1 MQIAI
6 VDDRAE
12 DRAELSACLENYMK
26 KHQLDYTLT
35 EFEDGENFLKAAA
48 QVNFQLVFMD
58 IYMENMDGIETA
70 RRLRQKNRLCKIVF
84 LTITEDYARMGY
96 SLSASYYL
104 LKPLSLHQ
112 ADFEE
117 AMELCQLKP
126 PYEVMTLSVMAD
138 RQKLELPTEKILY
151 IDYQNRM
158 TRIHTAE
165 RVIPVSGGFQEV
177 TAALQK
183 DKRFLPCYRGIL
195 INMDYI
201 SQVDSQTFRLINGEE
216 LPIALRN
223 GKQLRET
230 YRQYVFSGMGGYR
243 MRMKQMHRRILEGC
257 LACLLCFTGSI
268 PAFAAETATP
278 ANADERRENPPGLES
293 EASETRKSGTPETPE
308 EVSLVLVTEIQ
319 NEDELLSLPDFTL
332 PLRTTPSDDDLEE
345 IYQLAL
351 RYQTVCATVTAGE
364 EIRQETFSVAWD
376 FSAID
381 QTTPG
386 EYTAAGRIELP
397 KGYAFGE
404 AVLQELQISVRVEEM
419 PPAVI
424 TSIEQWYPY
433 TDAFAIQ
440 QGSETETLE
449 NLFAFSPYYLECY
462 AENGTSYTAVV
473 EWDFSGIDLNTVGLY
488 HAAGRLTAP
497 ENTIFADRV
506 DFPEISI
513 PVSVQAPGSPDINC
527 FLVRRGGLY
536 FPWVTP
542 PGNLDKVSIWL
553 SKNNGSWNRLESG
566 VYVGQEM
573 LSIATRLLMPG
584 SSYRLQVD
592 YDGGQTGILSF
603 TYADEIVLEGYH
615 EGDRDGGDAGGNPP
629 DTIIQPPPEDT
640 NNQDDG
646 FADRPSTKPPKPPAT
661 NGGGTDSDDSE
672 KAPPVSEENDPAD
685 HEPSHKSSEPS
696 WEGKDD
702 SIDIDK
708 DDFPSEQS
716 NGDTEEDADSK
727 NPDFSEFFDETTD
740 RISGTR
746 FLMMLQTWE
755 QRAVF
760 SKQGITISIP
770 KDALPEGIQNED
782 QIEVIIQKD
791 TDGGFSFS
799 FSINGTALSS
809 LPDVSVMLPCP
820 NDPATGTWFLCD
832 ESGVEIPMTGY
843 DDAAKAVSFQISH
856 TGAYT
861 IIGKEDA
868 VSLAQAAD
876 TEHSRS
882 PILLLIPACLLLLSA
897 GVFFLRRRRK

>member
-1 MQIAI
+1 M
-6 VDDRAE
+6 
-12 DRAELSACLENYMK
+12 
-26 KHQLDYTLT
+26 
-35 EFEDGENFLKAAA
+35 
-48 QVNFQLVFMD
+48 
-58 IYMENMDGIETA
+58 
-70 RRLRQKNRLCKIVF
+70 
-84 LTITEDYARMGY
+84 
-96 SLSASYYL
+96 
-104 LKPLSLHQ
+104 
-112 ADFEE
+112 
-117 AMELCQLKP
+117 
-126 PYEVMTLSVMAD
+126 
-138 RQKLELPTEKILY
+138 
-151 IDYQNRM
+151 
-158 TRIHTAE
+158 RIKE
-165 RVIPVSGGFQEV
+165 I
-177 TAALQK
+177 
-183 DKRFLPCYRGIL
+183 
-195 INMDYI
+195 
-201 SQVDSQTFRLINGEE
+201 
-216 LPIALRN
+216 
-223 GKQLRET
+223 
-230 YRQYVFSGMGGYR
+230 
-243 MRMKQMHRRILEGC
+243 HRRILGGC
-257 LACLLCFTGSI
+257 LACFLCFTGSI

-278 ANADERRENPPGLES
+278 ANADERTEILPDLES
-293 EASETRKSGTPETPE
+293 EAPGTLDSGTLEAPE

-319 NEDELLSLPDFTL
+319 KEDELLSLPDFTL
-332 PLRTTPSDDDLEE
+332 PLRTTPSDDDLED

-386 EYTAAGRIELP
+386 EYTAAGRIKLP
-397 KGYAFGE
+397 EGYAFGE

-433 TDAFAIQ
+433 TDAFAVQ
-440 QGSETETLE
+440 QDSETETLE

-488 HAAGRLTAP
+488 HAIGKLTAP
-497 ENTIFADRV
+497 ANTAFAKGIA
-506 DFPEISI
+506 FPEISI
-513 PVSVQAPGSPDINC
+513 PVSVQAPGRPDINC
-527 FLVRRGGLY
+527 FLSARGNLH

-542 PGNLDKVSIWL
+542 PGELDEISVWL
-553 SKNNGSWNRLESG
+553 SENNGSWNRLESG

-573 LSIATRLLMPG
+573 LSIATRLLAPG

-615 EGDRDGGDAGGNPP
+615 DGDRDGGDAGGNPP

-640 NNQDDG
+640 DDQDDG

-661 NGGGTDSDDSE
+661 NGGRVDSNDSE
-672 KAPPVSEENDPAD
+672 KTPPVSEENDPAD
-685 HEPSHKSSEPS
+685 HEPSHKPSEPS

-702 SIDIDK
+702 SDEPAIPEIEAPVVAGQPEEDTALQQPPEVRTIAGA
-708 DDFPSEQS
+708 SELTVPDPALKLSENRKEPVQS
-716 NGDTEEDADSK
+716 MMTVPLEDADSK
-727 NPDFSEFFDETTD
+727 SPDFSEFFDETTD

-746 FLMMLQTWE
+746 FLMMLQTGE

-820 NDPATGTWFLCD
+820 NDPAAGTWFLCD

-861 IIGKEDA
+861 IVGKEDA

>member
-1 MQIAI
+1 
-6 VDDRAE
+6 
-12 DRAELSACLENYMK
+12 
-26 KHQLDYTLT
+26 
-35 EFEDGENFLKAAA
+35 
-48 QVNFQLVFMD
+48 
-58 IYMENMDGIETA
+58 
-70 RRLRQKNRLCKIVF
+70 
-84 LTITEDYARMGY
+84 
-96 SLSASYYL
+96 
-104 LKPLSLHQ
+104 
-112 ADFEE
+112 
-117 AMELCQLKP
+117 
-126 PYEVMTLSVMAD
+126 
-138 RQKLELPTEKILY
+138 
-151 IDYQNRM
+151 
-158 TRIHTAE
+158 
-165 RVIPVSGGFQEV
+165 
-177 TAALQK
+177 
-183 DKRFLPCYRGIL
+183 
-195 INMDYI
+195 
-201 SQVDSQTFRLINGEE
+201 
-216 LPIALRN
+216 
-223 GKQLRET
+223 
-230 YRQYVFSGMGGYR
+230 
-243 MRMKQMHRRILEGC
+243 MRMKQIHRRILGGC
-257 LACLLCFTGSI
+257 LTCLLCFTGSI

-308 EVSLVLVTEIQ
+308 APEEVSLILVTKIQ

-351 RYQTVCATVTAGE
+351 QYQTVCATVTAGE

-397 KGYAFGE
+397 EGYAFGE
-404 AVLQELQISVRVEEM
+404 AVLQELQISVRVKEM

-424 TSIEQWYPY
+424 TSIEKWYPY
-433 TDAFAIQ
+433 TDAFAVQ
-440 QGSETETLE
+440 QDSETETLE

-527 FLVRRGGLY
+527 FLVRRGSLY

-542 PGNLDKVSIWL
+542 PGNLGKVSIWL
-553 SKNNGSWNRLESG
+553 SENSGSWNRLERG

-573 LSIATRLLMPG
+573 LSIATRLLAPG

-603 TYADEIVLEGYH
+603 TYADGIVLEGYH

-640 NNQDDG
+640 DDQEDG
-646 FADRPSTKPPKPPAT
+646 FTHRPSTKPPKPPAT
-661 NGGGTDSDDSE
+661 NGGRVDSNDSE
-672 KAPPVSEENDPAD
+672 KTPPVSEENDPAD

-708 DDFPSEQS
+708 DDFPSEQA

-727 NPDFSEFFDETTD
+727 SPDFSEFFDETTD

-746 FLMMLQTWE
+746 FLMMLQTGE

-799 FSINGTALSS
+799 FSINGTVLNS
-809 LPDVSVMLPCP
+809 LPDVSVMLPYP
-820 NDPATGTWFLCD
+820 NDPAAGTLFLCD
-832 ESGVEIPMTGY
+832 ESGVEVPMTGY
-843 DDAAKAVSFQISH
+843 DDTAKAASFQISH
-856 TGAYT
+856 TGTYT
-861 IIGKEDA
+861 IVGKEDTA
-868 VSLAQAAD
+868 SLAQAAD
-876 TEHSRS
+876 TEHSWS
-882 PILLLIPACLLLLSA
+882 PIFFLIPACLLFLSA

>member
-1 MQIAI
+1 M
-6 VDDRAE
+6 
-12 DRAELSACLENYMK
+12 
-26 KHQLDYTLT
+26 
-35 EFEDGENFLKAAA
+35 
-48 QVNFQLVFMD
+48 
-58 IYMENMDGIETA
+58 
-70 RRLRQKNRLCKIVF
+70 
-84 LTITEDYARMGY
+84 
-96 SLSASYYL
+96 
-104 LKPLSLHQ
+104 
-112 ADFEE
+112 
-117 AMELCQLKP
+117 
-126 PYEVMTLSVMAD
+126 
-138 RQKLELPTEKILY
+138 
-151 IDYQNRM
+151 
-158 TRIHTAE
+158 RIKE
-165 RVIPVSGGFQEV
+165 I
-177 TAALQK
+177 
-183 DKRFLPCYRGIL
+183 
-195 INMDYI
+195 
-201 SQVDSQTFRLINGEE
+201 
-216 LPIALRN
+216 
-223 GKQLRET
+223 
-230 YRQYVFSGMGGYR
+230 
-243 MRMKQMHRRILEGC
+243 HRRILGGC
-257 LACLLCFTGSI
+257 LACLLCLTGSI

-278 ANADERRENPPGLES
+278 ANADERRENPTGLES
-293 EASETRKSGTPETPE
+293 EALGTLDSGTLEAPE

-319 NEDELLSLPDFTL
+319 NEDELLSLPAFTL

-351 RYQTVCATVTAGE
+351 QYQTVCATVTAGE

-397 KGYAFGE
+397 DGYAFGE

-433 TDAFAIQ
+433 TDAFAVQ
-440 QGSETETLE
+440 QGSEIETLE

-497 ENTIFADRV
+497 ENTAFAEGIA
-506 DFPEISI
+506 FPEISI

-527 FLVRRGGLY
+527 FLVRRGSLY

-542 PGNLDKVSIWL
+542 PGELDEISVWL
-553 SKNNGSWNRLESG
+553 SENNGSWNRLESG

-640 NNQDDG
+640 DDQDDG
-646 FADRPSTKPPKPPAT
+646 FADRPSTKPPKPPVT
-661 NGGGTDSDDSE
+661 NDGGMDS
-672 KAPPVSEENDPAD
+672 
-685 HEPSHKSSEPS
+685 
-696 WEGKDD
+696 DD

-708 DDFPSEQS
+708 DDFPSEQA
-716 NGDTEEDADSK
+716 NGDAEEDTALQQPPEVQTIAGASELTVPDSAWNLSENRKEPVQSAMTVPQEVADSQ
-727 NPDFSEFFDETTD
+727 NSAFSEFFDETTD

-746 FLMMLQTWE
+746 FLMMLQTGA
-755 QRAVF
+755 QRAIF

-799 FSINGTALSS
+799 FSINGTALNS
-809 LPDVSVMLPCP
+809 LPDVSVMLPYP
-820 NDPATGTWFLCD
+820 NDPAAGTLFLCD
-832 ESGVEIPMTGY
+832 ESGVEVPMTGY
-843 DDAAKAVSFQISH
+843 DDTAKAASFQISH
-856 TGAYT
+856 TGTYT
-861 IIGKEDA
+861 IVGKEDA
-868 VSLAQAAD
+868 VSLAQASD
-876 TEHSRS
+876 TEHSWL
-882 PILLLIPACLLLLSA
+882 PIFFFIPVCLVLLSA
-897 GVFFLRRRRK
+897 GEFFLRRRRK

>member
-1 MQIAI
+1 MP
-6 VDDRAE
+6 D
-12 DRAELSACLENYMK
+12 
-26 KHQLDYTLT
+26 
-35 EFEDGENFLKAAA
+35 
-48 QVNFQLVFMD
+48 
-58 IYMENMDGIETA
+58 
-70 RRLRQKNRLCKIVF
+70 
-84 LTITEDYARMGY
+84 
-96 SLSASYYL
+96 
-104 LKPLSLHQ
+104 
-112 ADFEE
+112 
-117 AMELCQLKP
+117 
-126 PYEVMTLSVMAD
+126 
-138 RQKLELPTEKILY
+138 
-151 IDYQNRM
+151 
-158 TRIHTAE
+158 
-165 RVIPVSGGFQEV
+165 
-177 TAALQK
+177 
-183 DKRFLPCYRGIL
+183 
-195 INMDYI
+195 
-201 SQVDSQTFRLINGEE
+201 
-216 LPIALRN
+216 
-223 GKQLRET
+223 
-230 YRQYVFSGMGGYR
+230 
-243 MRMKQMHRRILEGC
+243 
-257 LACLLCFTGSI
+257 
-268 PAFAAETATP
+268 
-278 ANADERRENPPGLES
+278 LES
-293 EASETRKSGTPETPE
+293 ETPGTLESKTPEASE

-351 RYQTVCATVTAGE
+351 QYQTVCATVTAGE

-386 EYTAAGRIELP
+386 EYTAAGRIKLP
-397 KGYAFGE
+397 EGYAFGE
-404 AVLQELQISVRVEEM
+404 AVLQELQISVRVKEM

-433 TDAFAIQ
+433 TDAFAVQ
-440 QGSETETLE
+440 EGSETETLE

-527 FLVRRGGLY
+527 FLVRRGSLY

-640 NNQDDG
+640 DDQDDG

-661 NGGGTDSDDSE
+661 NGGGTNSDDSE
-672 KAPPVSEENDPAD
+672 KAPPVSGENKPTD
-685 HEPSHKSSEPS
+685 HKPSEPS
-696 WEGKDD
+696 WVGKDD
-702 SIDIDK
+702 SIDK
-708 DDFPSEQS
+708 EEFPSKQT
-716 NGDTEEDADSK
+716 NGDAEEALEPDAGSDEPTIPESKNRKDSVQSAMTVPQEGADSQ
-727 NPDFSEFFDETTD
+727 NSAFSEFFDETTD

-746 FLMMLQTWE
+746 FLMMLQTGE

-820 NDPATGTWFLCD
+820 NDSAAGTLFLCD

-843 DDAAKAVSFQISH
+843 DDTAKAASFQISH

-861 IIGKEDA
+861 IVGKEDA

>member
-1 MQIAI
+1 
-6 VDDRAE
+6 
-12 DRAELSACLENYMK
+12 
-26 KHQLDYTLT
+26 
-35 EFEDGENFLKAAA
+35 
-48 QVNFQLVFMD
+48 
-58 IYMENMDGIETA
+58 
-70 RRLRQKNRLCKIVF
+70 
-84 LTITEDYARMGY
+84 
-96 SLSASYYL
+96 
-104 LKPLSLHQ
+104 
-112 ADFEE
+112 
-117 AMELCQLKP
+117 
-126 PYEVMTLSVMAD
+126 
-138 RQKLELPTEKILY
+138 
-151 IDYQNRM
+151 
-158 TRIHTAE
+158 
-165 RVIPVSGGFQEV
+165 
-177 TAALQK
+177 
-183 DKRFLPCYRGIL
+183 
-195 INMDYI
+195 
-201 SQVDSQTFRLINGEE
+201 
-216 LPIALRN
+216 
-223 GKQLRET
+223 
-230 YRQYVFSGMGGYR
+230 
-243 MRMKQMHRRILEGC
+243 MHRRILEGC
-257 LACLLCFTGSI
+257 LACLLCFTCSI

-278 ANADERRENPPGLES
+278 SNADERREILPDLES
-293 EASETRKSGTPETPE
+293 EASETLDGGTPETPE
-308 EVSLVLVTEIQ
+308 APEEVSLILVTKIQ

-397 KGYAFGE
+397 EGYAFGE

-433 TDAFAIQ
+433 TDAFAVQ
-440 QGSETETLE
+440 QGSGTEALE

-527 FLVRRGGLY
+527 FLVRRGSLY

-542 PGNLDKVSIWL
+542 PGELDKISVWL
-553 SKNNGSWNRLESG
+553 SENNGSWNRLESG

-573 LSIATRLLMPG
+573 LSIATRLLTPG

-615 EGDRDGGDAGGNPP
+615 DGDRDGGDAGGNPP

-640 NNQDDG
+640 DDQDDG

-661 NGGGTDSDDSE
+661 NGGGMDSDDSE
-672 KAPPVSEENDPAD
+672 KAPPVNGENNPTDLKA
-685 HEPSHKSSEPS
+685 SEPS
-696 WEGKDD
+696 WVGKDD
-702 SIDIDK
+702 SIDK
-708 DDFPSEQS
+708 EEFPSEQT
-716 NGDTEEDADSK
+716 NGDAEEALEPDAGSDEPTIPEIEAPVVSGQPEEDTALQQPPEVQTIAGASELTVPDPAWKLSENRKEPVQSAMTVPQEVADSQ
-727 NPDFSEFFDETTD
+727 NSAFSEFFDETTD

-746 FLMMLQTWE
+746 FLMMLQTGA
-755 QRAVF
+755 QRAIF

-782 QIEVIIQKD
+782 QIEVIIQAN

-820 NDPATGTWFLCD
+820 NDPAAGTWFLCD

-861 IIGKEDA
+861 IVGKEDA

>member
-1 MQIAI
+1 
-6 VDDRAE
+6 
-12 DRAELSACLENYMK
+12 
-26 KHQLDYTLT
+26 
-35 EFEDGENFLKAAA
+35 
-48 QVNFQLVFMD
+48 
-58 IYMENMDGIETA
+58 
-70 RRLRQKNRLCKIVF
+70 
-84 LTITEDYARMGY
+84 
-96 SLSASYYL
+96 
-104 LKPLSLHQ
+104 
-112 ADFEE
+112 
-117 AMELCQLKP
+117 
-126 PYEVMTLSVMAD
+126 
-138 RQKLELPTEKILY
+138 
-151 IDYQNRM
+151 
-158 TRIHTAE
+158 
-165 RVIPVSGGFQEV
+165 
-177 TAALQK
+177 
-183 DKRFLPCYRGIL
+183 
-195 INMDYI
+195 
-201 SQVDSQTFRLINGEE
+201 
-216 LPIALRN
+216 
-223 GKQLRET
+223 
-230 YRQYVFSGMGGYR
+230 
-243 MRMKQMHRRILEGC
+243 MRMKQMHRRILGGC
-257 LACLLCFTGSI
+257 LACLLCFTCSI

-278 ANADERRENPPGLES
+278 ANADEITEILPDLEGEAPGTLD
-293 EASETRKSGTPETPE
+293 SGTLETPE
-308 EVSLVLVTEIQ
+308 EMSLVLITEIQ
-319 NEDELLSLPDFTL
+319 NEDELLSLPAFTL

-386 EYTAAGRIELP
+386 KYTAAGRIELP
-397 KGYAFGE
+397 EGYAFGE

-433 TDAFAIQ
+433 TDAFAVQ
-440 QGSETETLE
+440 QGSGTEALE
-449 NLFAFSPYYLECY
+449 NLFAFSPYYLDCY

-506 DFPEISI
+506 DLPEISI

-527 FLVRRGGLY
+527 FLVRRGSLY

-573 LSIATRLLMPG
+573 LSIATRLLTPG

-640 NNQDDG
+640 DDQDDG
-646 FADRPSTKPPKPPAT
+646 FADRPSTKPPKPPVT

-672 KAPPVSEENDPAD
+672 KAPSVSGENEPAD
-685 HEPSHKSSEPS
+685 HKPSEPS
-696 WEGKDD
+696 WVGKDD
-702 SIDIDK
+702 SIDK
-708 DDFPSEQS
+708 EEFPSKQT
-716 NGDTEEDADSK
+716 NGNAEEDTALTQPPEVQTIAGALELAVPDPAWKLSENRKDSVQSAMTVPQEVADSQ
-727 NPDFSEFFDETTD
+727 NSAFSEFFDETTD

-746 FLMMLQTWE
+746 FLMMLQTGE

-799 FSINGTALSS
+799 FSINGTVLNS

-820 NDPATGTWFLCD
+820 NDPAAGTLFLCD
-832 ESGVEIPMTGY
+832 ENGVEVPMTGY
-843 DDAAKAVSFQISH
+843 DDTAKAVSFQISH

-861 IIGKEDA
+861 IVGKEDA
-868 VSLAQAAD
+868 VFLAQAAD
-876 TEHSRS
+876 TEHSWS
-882 PILLLIPACLLLLSA
+882 PIFFLIPVCLLLLSA
-897 GVFFLRRRRK
+897 GVFFLRRRV

>member
-1 MQIAI
+1 
-6 VDDRAE
+6 
-12 DRAELSACLENYMK
+12 
-26 KHQLDYTLT
+26 
-35 EFEDGENFLKAAA
+35 
-48 QVNFQLVFMD
+48 
-58 IYMENMDGIETA
+58 
-70 RRLRQKNRLCKIVF
+70 
-84 LTITEDYARMGY
+84 
-96 SLSASYYL
+96 
-104 LKPLSLHQ
+104 
-112 ADFEE
+112 
-117 AMELCQLKP
+117 
-126 PYEVMTLSVMAD
+126 
-138 RQKLELPTEKILY
+138 
-151 IDYQNRM
+151 
-158 TRIHTAE
+158 
-165 RVIPVSGGFQEV
+165 
-177 TAALQK
+177 
-183 DKRFLPCYRGIL
+183 
-195 INMDYI
+195 
-201 SQVDSQTFRLINGEE
+201 
-216 LPIALRN
+216 
-223 GKQLRET
+223 
-230 YRQYVFSGMGGYR
+230 
-243 MRMKQMHRRILEGC
+243 MHRRILEGC
-257 LACLLCFTGSI
+257 LTCLLCFTGSI

-293 EASETRKSGTPETPE
+293 EASEIRKSGTPKTPEASE

-319 NEDELLSLPDFTL
+319 KEDELLSLPDFTL
-332 PLRTTPSDDDLEE
+332 PLRTTPSDDDLED

-386 EYTAAGRIELP
+386 EYTAAGWIELP
-397 KGYAFGE
+397 EGYAFGE
-404 AVLQELQISVRVEEM
+404 TVLQELQISVRVKEM

-433 TDAFAIQ
+433 TDAFAVQ

-449 NLFAFSPYYLECY
+449 NWFAFSPYYLECY

-527 FLVRRGGLY
+527 FLVRRGSLY

-640 NNQDDG
+640 DDQDDG
-646 FADRPSTKPPKPPAT
+646 FADRPYTKPPKPPAT
-661 NGGGTDSDDSE
+661 NGGRVDSNDSE
-672 KAPPVSEENDPAD
+672 KTPPVSEENDPAD
-685 HEPSHKSSEPS
+685 HEASHKSSEPS

-708 DDFPSEQS
+708 DDFPSEQA
-716 NGDTEEDADSK
+716 NGNTEEDADFKS
-727 NPDFSEFFDETTD
+727 PDFSEFFDETTD

-746 FLMMLQTWE
+746 FLMMLQTGE

-782 QIEVIIQKD
+782 QIEVIIQTD

-820 NDPATGTWFLCD
+820 NDPAAGTWFLCD

-861 IIGKEDA
+861 IVGKEDA
-868 VSLAQAAD
+868 VLAQVAD

-897 GVFFLRRRRK
+897 GVFFLRRRK

>member
-1 MQIAI
+1 
-6 VDDRAE
+6 
-12 DRAELSACLENYMK
+12 
-26 KHQLDYTLT
+26 
-35 EFEDGENFLKAAA
+35 
-48 QVNFQLVFMD
+48 
-58 IYMENMDGIETA
+58 
-70 RRLRQKNRLCKIVF
+70 
-84 LTITEDYARMGY
+84 
-96 SLSASYYL
+96 
-104 LKPLSLHQ
+104 
-112 ADFEE
+112 
-117 AMELCQLKP
+117 
-126 PYEVMTLSVMAD
+126 
-138 RQKLELPTEKILY
+138 
-151 IDYQNRM
+151 
-158 TRIHTAE
+158 
-165 RVIPVSGGFQEV
+165 
-177 TAALQK
+177 
-183 DKRFLPCYRGIL
+183 
-195 INMDYI
+195 
-201 SQVDSQTFRLINGEE
+201 
-216 LPIALRN
+216 
-223 GKQLRET
+223 
-230 YRQYVFSGMGGYR
+230 

-308 EVSLVLVTEIQ
+308 APEEVSLVLVTEIQ
-319 NEDELLSLPDFTL
+319 KEDELLSLPDFTL

-397 KGYAFGE
+397 EGYAFGE

-573 LSIATRLLMPG
+573 LSIATRLLAPG

-640 NNQDDG
+640 DDQDDG
-646 FADRPSTKPPKPPAT
+646 FTDRPSTKPPKPPAT
-661 NGGGTDSDDSE
+661 NGGRVDSNDSE
-672 KAPPVSEENDPAD
+672 KTPPVSEENDPAD

-708 DDFPSEQS
+708 DDFPSEQA

-727 NPDFSEFFDETTD
+727 SPDFSEFFDETTD

-746 FLMMLQTWE
+746 FLMMLQTGE

-782 QIEVIIQKD
+782 QIEVIIQTD
-791 TDGGFSFS
+791 TDGGFFFS

-820 NDPATGTWFLCD
+820 NDPAAGTWFLCD

-856 TGAYT
+856 TGTYT
-861 IIGKEDA
+861 IAVKEDA

>member
-1 MQIAI
+1 
-6 VDDRAE
+6 
-12 DRAELSACLENYMK
+12 
-26 KHQLDYTLT
+26 
-35 EFEDGENFLKAAA
+35 
-48 QVNFQLVFMD
+48 
-58 IYMENMDGIETA
+58 
-70 RRLRQKNRLCKIVF
+70 
-84 LTITEDYARMGY
+84 
-96 SLSASYYL
+96 
-104 LKPLSLHQ
+104 
-112 ADFEE
+112 
-117 AMELCQLKP
+117 
-126 PYEVMTLSVMAD
+126 
-138 RQKLELPTEKILY
+138 
-151 IDYQNRM
+151 
-158 TRIHTAE
+158 
-165 RVIPVSGGFQEV
+165 
-177 TAALQK
+177 
-183 DKRFLPCYRGIL
+183 
-195 INMDYI
+195 
-201 SQVDSQTFRLINGEE
+201 
-216 LPIALRN
+216 
-223 GKQLRET
+223 
-230 YRQYVFSGMGGYR
+230 
-243 MRMKQMHRRILEGC
+243 MRMKQIHRRILGGC
-257 LACLLCFTGSI
+257 LACFLCFTGSI

-278 ANADERRENPPGLES
+278 ANADEITEILPDLES
-293 EASETRKSGTPETPE
+293 EASETLDNGTPETPE
-308 EVSLVLVTEIQ
+308 APEEVSLILVTEIQ
-319 NEDELLSLPDFTL
+319 NEGELLSLPDFTL

-345 IYQLAL
+345 VYQLAL
-351 RYQTVCATVTAGE
+351 QYQTVCATVTAGE

-397 KGYAFGE
+397 EGYAFGE
-404 AVLQELQISVRVEEM
+404 AVLRELQISVRVEEM

-433 TDAFAIQ
+433 TDAFAVQ
-440 QGSETETLE
+440 QGSEIETLE

-488 HAAGRLTAP
+488 HATGRLTAP

-527 FLVRRGGLY
+527 FLVRRGSLY
-536 FPWVTP
+536 FPWVAP
-542 PGNLDKVSIWL
+542 SGELDEISVWL
-553 SKNNGSWNRLESG
+553 SENNGSWNRLESG

-573 LSIATRLLMPG
+573 LSIATRLLTPG

-640 NNQDDG
+640 DDQDDG
-646 FADRPSTKPPKPPAT
+646 FADRPSTKPPKPPVT
-661 NGGGTDSDDSE
+661 NDGGMDSDDSE
-672 KAPPVSEENDPAD
+672 KAPSVSGENDPTD
-685 HEPSHKSSEPS
+685 HKPSEPS
-696 WEGKDD
+696 WDRKDD
-702 SIDIDK
+702 SINK
-708 DDFPSEQS
+708 EEFPSQQA
-716 NGDTEEDADSK
+716 NGDAEDALEPDAGSDEPTIPEIETPVVSDQPEENTALQQPPESADSK
-727 NPDFSEFFDETTD
+727 KPVFSEFFDETTD

-746 FLMMLQTWE
+746 FLMMLQTGE

-799 FSINGTALSS
+799 FSINGTALNS
-809 LPDVSVMLPCP
+809 LPDVSVMLPYP
-820 NDPATGTWFLCD
+820 NDPAADTLFLGD

-843 DDAAKAVSFQISH
+843 DDAAKAASFQISH
-856 TGAYT
+856 TGTYT
-861 IIGKEDA
+861 LAVKEDA
-868 VSLAQAAD
+868 VSLAHAAD

-897 GVFFLRRRRK
+897 GEFFLRRRRK

>member
-1 MQIAI
+1 
-6 VDDRAE
+6 
-12 DRAELSACLENYMK
+12 
-26 KHQLDYTLT
+26 
-35 EFEDGENFLKAAA
+35 
-48 QVNFQLVFMD
+48 
-58 IYMENMDGIETA
+58 
-70 RRLRQKNRLCKIVF
+70 
-84 LTITEDYARMGY
+84 
-96 SLSASYYL
+96 
-104 LKPLSLHQ
+104 
-112 ADFEE
+112 
-117 AMELCQLKP
+117 
-126 PYEVMTLSVMAD
+126 
-138 RQKLELPTEKILY
+138 
-151 IDYQNRM
+151 
-158 TRIHTAE
+158 
-165 RVIPVSGGFQEV
+165 
-177 TAALQK
+177 
-183 DKRFLPCYRGIL
+183 
-195 INMDYI
+195 
-201 SQVDSQTFRLINGEE
+201 
-216 LPIALRN
+216 
-223 GKQLRET
+223 
-230 YRQYVFSGMGGYR
+230 
-243 MRMKQMHRRILEGC
+243 MRMKQIHRRILGGC
-257 LACLLCFTGSI
+257 LACLLCLTGSI

-278 ANADERRENPPGLES
+278 ANADERRENPTGLES
-293 EASETRKSGTPETPE
+293 EALGTLDSGTLEAPE

-319 NEDELLSLPDFTL
+319 NEGKLLSLPAFTL

-351 RYQTVCATVTAGE
+351 QYQTVCATVTAGE

-386 EYTAAGRIELP
+386 EYAAAGRIELP
-397 KGYAFGE
+397 EGYAFGE

-433 TDAFAIQ
+433 TDAFAVQ

-497 ENTIFADRV
+497 ENAAFSEGIA
-506 DFPEISI
+506 FPEISI

-527 FLVRRGGLY
+527 FLAARGNLH

-542 PGNLDKVSIWL
+542 PGGLDEISVWL
-553 SKNNGSWNRLESG
+553 SENNGSWNRLESG

-615 EGDRDGGDAGGNPP
+615 DGDRDGGDAGGNPP
-629 DTIIQPPPEDT
+629 DTIIQPPPEHTDD
-640 NNQDDG
+640 QDDG
-646 FADRPSTKPPKPPAT
+646 FADRPSTKPPKPPVT
-661 NGGGTDSDDSE
+661 NDGGMDS
-672 KAPPVSEENDPAD
+672 
-685 HEPSHKSSEPS
+685 
-696 WEGKDD
+696 DD

-708 DDFPSEQS
+708 DDFPSEQA
-716 NGDTEEDADSK
+716 NGDAEEDTALQLPPEVQTIAGASELTVPDPAWKLSENKKEPVQSAMTVLQEVADSQ
-727 NPDFSEFFDETTD
+727 NSAFSEFFDETTD

-746 FLMMLQTWE
+746 FLMMLQTGA
-755 QRAVF
+755 QRAIF

-799 FSINGTALSS
+799 FSINGTVLNS
-809 LPDVSVMLPCP
+809 LPDVSVMLPYP
-820 NDPATGTWFLCD
+820 NDPAAGTLFLCD
-832 ESGVEIPMTGY
+832 ESGVEVPMTGY
-843 DDAAKAVSFQISH
+843 DDTAKAASFQISH
-856 TGAYT
+856 TGAYS
-861 IIGKEDA
+861 IVGKEDTA
-868 VSLAQAAD
+868 SLAQAAD

-882 PILLLIPACLLLLSA
+882 PIFFFIPVCLVLLSA
-897 GVFFLRRRRK
+897 GEFFLRRRRK

>member
-1 MQIAI
+1 
-6 VDDRAE
+6 
-12 DRAELSACLENYMK
+12 
-26 KHQLDYTLT
+26 
-35 EFEDGENFLKAAA
+35 
-48 QVNFQLVFMD
+48 
-58 IYMENMDGIETA
+58 
-70 RRLRQKNRLCKIVF
+70 
-84 LTITEDYARMGY
+84 
-96 SLSASYYL
+96 
-104 LKPLSLHQ
+104 
-112 ADFEE
+112 
-117 AMELCQLKP
+117 
-126 PYEVMTLSVMAD
+126 
-138 RQKLELPTEKILY
+138 
-151 IDYQNRM
+151 
-158 TRIHTAE
+158 
-165 RVIPVSGGFQEV
+165 
-177 TAALQK
+177 
-183 DKRFLPCYRGIL
+183 
-195 INMDYI
+195 
-201 SQVDSQTFRLINGEE
+201 
-216 LPIALRN
+216 
-223 GKQLRET
+223 
-230 YRQYVFSGMGGYR
+230 

-268 PAFAAETATP
+268 PAFAAGTATP

-308 EVSLVLVTEIQ
+308 APEEVSLILVTKIQ

-332 PLRTTPSDDDLEE
+332 PLRTIPSDDDLED

-351 RYQTVCATVTAGE
+351 QYQTVCATVTAGE

-397 KGYAFGE
+397 EGYAFGE
-404 AVLQELQISVRVEEM
+404 AVLQELQISVRVKEM

-424 TSIEQWYPY
+424 TSIEKWYPY
-433 TDAFAIQ
+433 TDAFAVQ
-440 QGSETETLE
+440 QDSETETLE

-513 PVSVQAPGSPDINC
+513 PVSVQAPGNPDINC
-527 FLVRRGGLY
+527 FLVRRGSLY

-542 PGNLDKVSIWL
+542 PGNLGKVSIWL
-553 SKNNGSWNRLESG
+553 SENSGSWNRLERG

-573 LSIATRLLMPG
+573 LSIATRLLAPG

-603 TYADEIVLEGYH
+603 TYADGIVLEGYH

-640 NNQDDG
+640 DDQEDG
-646 FADRPSTKPPKPPAT
+646 FTHRPSTKPPKPPAT
-661 NGGGTDSDDSE
+661 NGGRVDSNDSE
-672 KAPPVSEENDPAD
+672 KTPPVSEENDPAD

-708 DDFPSEQS
+708 DDFPSEQA

-727 NPDFSEFFDETTD
+727 SPDFSEFFDETTD

-746 FLMMLQTWE
+746 FLMMLQTGE

-799 FSINGTALSS
+799 FSINGTALNS

-820 NDPATGTWFLCD
+820 NDPAAGTWFLCD

-861 IIGKEDA
+861 IVGKEDA

>member
-1 MQIAI
+1 M
-6 VDDRAE
+6 
-12 DRAELSACLENYMK
+12 
-26 KHQLDYTLT
+26 
-35 EFEDGENFLKAAA
+35 
-48 QVNFQLVFMD
+48 
-58 IYMENMDGIETA
+58 
-70 RRLRQKNRLCKIVF
+70 
-84 LTITEDYARMGY
+84 
-96 SLSASYYL
+96 
-104 LKPLSLHQ
+104 
-112 ADFEE
+112 
-117 AMELCQLKP
+117 
-126 PYEVMTLSVMAD
+126 
-138 RQKLELPTEKILY
+138 
-151 IDYQNRM
+151 
-158 TRIHTAE
+158 RIKE
-165 RVIPVSGGFQEV
+165 I
-177 TAALQK
+177 
-183 DKRFLPCYRGIL
+183 
-195 INMDYI
+195 
-201 SQVDSQTFRLINGEE
+201 
-216 LPIALRN
+216 
-223 GKQLRET
+223 
-230 YRQYVFSGMGGYR
+230 
-243 MRMKQMHRRILEGC
+243 HRRILGGC
-257 LACLLCFTGSI
+257 LACFLCFTGSI

-278 ANADERRENPPGLES
+278 ANADERRENPPDLES
-293 EASETRKSGTPETPE
+293 KAPGTLEIGTPETPEASE

-376 FSAID
+376 FSDID

-386 EYTAAGRIELP
+386 KYTAVGRIELP
-397 KGYAFGE
+397 EGYAFGE
-404 AVLQELQISVRVEEM
+404 AVLQELQISVRVKEM

-433 TDAFAIQ
+433 TDAFAVQ

-527 FLVRRGGLY
+527 FLVRRGSLY

-542 PGNLDKVSIWL
+542 PGGLDEISVWL
-553 SKNNGSWNRLESG
+553 SENNGSWNRLESG

-573 LSIATRLLMPG
+573 LSIATRLLAPG

-615 EGDRDGGDAGGNPP
+615 DGDRDGGDAGGNPP

-640 NNQDDG
+640 DDQDDG

-661 NGGGTDSDDSE
+661 NGGRVDSNDSE
-672 KAPPVSEENDPAD
+672 RTPPVSEENDPTD
-685 HEPSHKSSEPS
+685 HEPTHKSSEPS
-696 WEGKDD
+696 WEEKDD

-708 DDFPSEQS
+708 DDFPSEQA
-716 NGDTEEDADSK
+716 NGDTEENTALQQPPEVQTIAGASEITVPDPAWKLSENRKEPVQSAMTVPQEVADSQ
-727 NPDFSEFFDETTD
+727 NSAFSEFFDETTD

-746 FLMMLQTWE
+746 FLMMLQTGE

-799 FSINGTALSS
+799 FSINGTVLNS

-820 NDPATGTWFLCD
+820 NDPAAGTWFLCD

-861 IIGKEDA
+861 IVGKEDA

-882 PILLLIPACLLLLSA
+882 PILLLIPSCLLLLSA

>member
-1 MQIAI
+1 
-6 VDDRAE
+6 
-12 DRAELSACLENYMK
+12 
-26 KHQLDYTLT
+26 
-35 EFEDGENFLKAAA
+35 
-48 QVNFQLVFMD
+48 
-58 IYMENMDGIETA
+58 
-70 RRLRQKNRLCKIVF
+70 
-84 LTITEDYARMGY
+84 
-96 SLSASYYL
+96 
-104 LKPLSLHQ
+104 
-112 ADFEE
+112 
-117 AMELCQLKP
+117 
-126 PYEVMTLSVMAD
+126 
-138 RQKLELPTEKILY
+138 
-151 IDYQNRM
+151 
-158 TRIHTAE
+158 
-165 RVIPVSGGFQEV
+165 
-177 TAALQK
+177 
-183 DKRFLPCYRGIL
+183 
-195 INMDYI
+195 
-201 SQVDSQTFRLINGEE
+201 
-216 LPIALRN
+216 
-223 GKQLRET
+223 
-230 YRQYVFSGMGGYR
+230 
-243 MRMKQMHRRILEGC
+243 MHRRILEGC
-257 LACLLCFTGSI
+257 LACLLCFTCSI

-278 ANADERRENPPGLES
+278 SNADERRENPPGLES
-293 EASETRKSGTPETPE
+293 EASETLKSGTPETPEASE

-319 NEDELLSLPDFTL
+319 KEDELLSLPDFTL
-332 PLRTTPSDDDLEE
+332 PLRTTPSDDDLED

-397 KGYAFGE
+397 EGYAFGE

-433 TDAFAIQ
+433 TDAFAVQ

-506 DFPEISI
+506 DLPEISI

-527 FLVRRGGLY
+527 FLVRRGSLY

-640 NNQDDG
+640 DDQDDG
-646 FADRPSTKPPKPPAT
+646 FADRHSTKPPKPPAT
-661 NGGGTDSDDSE
+661 NGGGTNSDDSE
-672 KAPPVSEENDPAD
+672 KAPPVSGENKPTD
-685 HEPSHKSSEPS
+685 HKPSEPS
-696 WEGKDD
+696 WVGKDD
-702 SIDIDK
+702 SIDK
-708 DDFPSEQS
+708 EEFPSKQT
-716 NGDTEEDADSK
+716 NGDAEEALEPDAGSDEPTIPESKNRKDSVQSAMTVPQEGADSQ
-727 NPDFSEFFDETTD
+727 NSAFSEFFDETTD

-746 FLMMLQTWE
+746 FLMMLQTGA
-755 QRAVF
+755 QRAIF

-770 KDALPEGIQNED
+770 KNALPEGIQNED

-820 NDPATGTWFLCD
+820 NDPAAGTWFLCD

-843 DDAAKAVSFQISH
+843 DDAAKAASFQISH
-856 TGAYT
+856 TGTYT
-861 IIGKEDA
+861 IAVKEDA
-868 VSLAQAAD
+868 ISLAQAAD

>member
-1 MQIAI
+1 
-6 VDDRAE
+6 
-12 DRAELSACLENYMK
+12 
-26 KHQLDYTLT
+26 
-35 EFEDGENFLKAAA
+35 
-48 QVNFQLVFMD
+48 
-58 IYMENMDGIETA
+58 
-70 RRLRQKNRLCKIVF
+70 
-84 LTITEDYARMGY
+84 
-96 SLSASYYL
+96 
-104 LKPLSLHQ
+104 
-112 ADFEE
+112 
-117 AMELCQLKP
+117 
-126 PYEVMTLSVMAD
+126 MT
-138 RQKLELPTEKILY
+138 
-151 IDYQNRM
+151 
-158 TRIHTAE
+158 
-165 RVIPVSGGFQEV
+165 
-177 TAALQK
+177 
-183 DKRFLPCYRGIL
+183 
-195 INMDYI
+195 
-201 SQVDSQTFRLINGEE
+201 
-216 LPIALRN
+216 
-223 GKQLRET
+223 
-230 YRQYVFSGMGGYR
+230 
-243 MRMKQMHRRILEGC
+243 MKQMHRRILEGC
-257 LACLLCFTGSI
+257 LACLLCFTCSI

-278 ANADERRENPPGLES
+278 SNADERREILPDLES
-293 EASETRKSGTPETPE
+293 ETPGTLESKTPEASE

-319 NEDELLSLPDFTL
+319 KEDELLSLPDFTL

-386 EYTAAGRIELP
+386 EYTAAGRIKLP
-397 KGYAFGE
+397 EGYAFGE
-404 AVLQELQISVRVEEM
+404 AVLQELQISVRVKEM

-433 TDAFAIQ
+433 TDAFAVQ
-440 QGSETETLE
+440 EGSETETLE

-488 HAAGRLTAP
+488 HAIGKLTAP
-497 ENTIFADRV
+497 ANTAFAKGIA
-506 DFPEISI
+506 FPEISI
-513 PVSVQAPGSPDINC
+513 PVSVQAPGRPDINC
-527 FLVRRGGLY
+527 FLSARGNLH

-542 PGNLDKVSIWL
+542 PGELDEISVWL
-553 SKNNGSWNRLESG
+553 SENNGSWNRLESG

-573 LSIATRLLMPG
+573 LSIATRLLTPG

-640 NNQDDG
+640 GDQDDG
-646 FADRPSTKPPKPPAT
+646 FADRPSTKPPKPPVT
-661 NGGGTDSDDSE
+661 NGGAEEALEPDAGSDEPTIPESE
-672 KAPPVSEENDPAD
+672 NRKEPVQSIMTVPPES
-685 HEPSHKSSEPS
+685 
-696 WEGKDD
+696 
-702 SIDIDK
+702 
-708 DDFPSEQS
+708 
-716 NGDTEEDADSK
+716 ADSK
-727 NPDFSEFFDETTD
+727 KPVFSEFFDETTD

-746 FLMMLQTWE
+746 FLMMLQTGE
-755 QRAVF
+755 QRAIF

-770 KDALPEGIQNED
+770 KDTLPEGIQNED

-820 NDPATGTWFLCD
+820 NDPAAGTWFLCD

-861 IIGKEDA
+861 IVGKEDA

>member
-1 MQIAI
+1 MRIKQI
-6 VDDRAE
+6 
-12 DRAELSACLENYMK
+12 
-26 KHQLDYTLT
+26 
-35 EFEDGENFLKAAA
+35 
-48 QVNFQLVFMD
+48 
-58 IYMENMDGIETA
+58 
-70 RRLRQKNRLCKIVF
+70 
-84 LTITEDYARMGY
+84 
-96 SLSASYYL
+96 
-104 LKPLSLHQ
+104 
-112 ADFEE
+112 
-117 AMELCQLKP
+117 
-126 PYEVMTLSVMAD
+126 
-138 RQKLELPTEKILY
+138 
-151 IDYQNRM
+151 
-158 TRIHTAE
+158 
-165 RVIPVSGGFQEV
+165 
-177 TAALQK
+177 
-183 DKRFLPCYRGIL
+183 
-195 INMDYI
+195 
-201 SQVDSQTFRLINGEE
+201 
-216 LPIALRN
+216 
-223 GKQLRET
+223 
-230 YRQYVFSGMGGYR
+230 
-243 MRMKQMHRRILEGC
+243 HRRILGGC

-278 ANADERRENPPGLES
+278 ANADERRENPPGLENK
-293 EASETRKSGTPETPE
+293 ASWALDSGTLEAPE

-319 NEDELLSLPDFTL
+319 KEGELLSLPAFTL

-351 RYQTVCATVTAGE
+351 QYQTVCATVTAGE

-386 EYTAAGRIELP
+386 EYAAAGRIELP
-397 KGYAFGE
+397 EGYAFGE

-433 TDAFAIQ
+433 TDAFAVQ

-488 HAAGRLTAP
+488 HATGKLTAP

-513 PVSVQAPGSPDINC
+513 PVSVQAPDRPDINC
-527 FLVRRGGLY
+527 FLAARGNLY

-542 PGNLDKVSIWL
+542 PGELDKISVWL
-553 SKNNGSWNRLESG
+553 SENNGSWNRLESG

-640 NNQDDG
+640 DDQDDG

-661 NGGGTDSDDSE
+661 NDGGMDSDDSE
-672 KAPPVSEENDPAD
+672 KAPPGNGENDPTN
-685 HEPSHKSSEPS
+685 HKPSEPS
-696 WEGKDD
+696 RDGKDD

-708 DDFPSEQS
+708 DDFPSEQA

-746 FLMMLQTWE
+746 FLMMLQTGE

-799 FSINGTALSS
+799 FSINGTVLNSV
-809 LPDVSVMLPCP
+809 PDVSVMLPYP
-820 NDPATGTWFLCD
+820 NDPADGTLFLCD
-832 ESGVEIPMTGY
+832 ESGVEVPMTGY
-843 DDAAKAVSFQISH
+843 DDTAKAASFQISH
-856 TGAYT
+856 TGTYT
-861 IIGKEDA
+861 IVGKEDTA
-868 VSLAQAAD
+868 SLAQAAD